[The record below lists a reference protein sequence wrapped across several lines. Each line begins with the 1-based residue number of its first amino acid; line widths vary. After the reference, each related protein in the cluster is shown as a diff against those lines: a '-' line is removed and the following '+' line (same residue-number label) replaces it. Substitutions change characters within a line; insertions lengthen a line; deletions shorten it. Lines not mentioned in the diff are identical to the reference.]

1 MRRHW
6 LLLILVVAGAI
17 VRAQT
22 PVRQALPVPDVPGFK
37 TLKADF
43 HLHTVFSDGNVWPTV
58 HVQDAWRDGLDVIAL
73 TEHAEYNPH
82 AADVKVDIGRSYVIA
97 KPLADQLGVIL
108 VPGVEITKPDP
119 PAPLVLPEGSAH
131 FNALFITDPSVLNVP
146 NDLMEALRRAKAQNA
161 FVFWNHPR
169 YRVSRAVWFPPIAR
183 AFDAGLF
190 QGMELV
196 NGPDFYDEAYPW
208 IAERRLTILADS
220 DAHDPV
226 PPRTATAHRP
236 ITLLFARTADLDGVR
251 EALVSRRTAAW
262 QGDDVWGPEEYLRG
276 LMDRIDRGR
285 DADGDQKT
293 GRRSLRPPPE
303 RLRNADARCRPRRAR
318 VDDLLEPGD
327 ARRGERHVRA
337 ASLDGRGA
345 GRRASRGADVGGVE
359 PAHGAWAEPDRQAA
373 ADRADRIRQDP
384 TVVRFERFRRSAPQ
398 DDADRGGHVADVHA
412 PDGRRSPHPI
422 APGCC
427 NTGDRTGGR
436 SASRETRWRRRRY

>member
-1 MRRHW
+1 LLRRDRTVW
-6 LLLILVVAGAI
+6 LLLIVGLAGTIA
-17 VRAQT
+17 RTQT

-58 HVQDAWRDGLDVIAL
+58 HVQEAWRDGLDVIAL
-73 TEHAEYNPH
+73 TEHAEYTPH

-131 FNALFITDPSVLNVP
+131 FNALFITDPGVLNVP

-169 YRVSRAVWFPPIAR
+169 YRVSRALWFPPISR

-208 IAERRLTILADS
+208 VSERRLTILADS
-220 DAHDPV
+220 DAHDPM
-226 PPRTATAHRP
+226 PPRTAGTHRP
-236 ITLLFARTADLDGVR
+236 ITLLFAKTADLDGVHD
-251 EALVSRRTAAW
+251 ALVSRRTAAW

-276 LMDRIDRGR
+276 LW
-285 DADGDQKT
+285 T
-293 GRRSLRPPPE
+293 GSIVVETPALIRKPGVSPAL
-303 RLRNADARCRPRRAR
+303 RLRNVSAIPM
-318 VDDLLEPGD
+318 
-327 ARRGERHVRA
+327 HVA
-337 ASLDGRGA
+337 VRGA
-345 GRRASRGADVGGVE
+345 
-359 PAHGAWAEPDRQAA
+359 PAWMIISSPLKLEAESATFVRPSLTSAA
-373 ADRADRIRQDP
+373 PAGEHRLDL
-384 TVVRFERFRRSAPQ
+384 TLEVTNL
-398 DDADRGGHVADVHA
+398 HT
-412 PDGRRSPHPI
+412 
-422 APGCC
+422 APGQ
-427 NTGDRTGGR
+427 NLTVKLPLTVQIGP
-436 SASRETRWRRRRY
+436 

>member
-6 LLLILVVAGAI
+6 LLLILVVAGAV

-73 TEHAEYNPH
+73 TEHAEYTPH
-82 AADVKVDIGRSYVIA
+82 AADVKVDIGRSYVVA

-131 FNALFITDPSVLNVP
+131 FNALFTTDPSVLNVP

-226 PPRTATAHRP
+226 PPRTASTHRP

-276 LMDRIDRGR
+276 LWTGSIVVETPTAIRRPGVAPFVRVRNVSAMPMHVVVRGAPEWMIFSGPLTL
-285 DADGDQKT
+285 DAESVT
-293 GRRSLRPPPE
+293 FVRPP
-303 RLRNADARCRPRRAR
+303 LT
-318 VDDLLEPGD
+318 
-327 ARRGERHVRA
+327 
-337 ASLDGRGA
+337 
-345 GRRASRGADVGGVE
+345 
-359 PAHGAWAEPDRQAA
+359 AA
-373 ADRADRIRQDP
+373 APAG
-384 TVVRFERFRRSAPQ
+384 EH
-398 DDADRGGHVADVHA
+398 HVELTLEVSNLHT
-412 PDGRRSPHPI
+412 
-422 APGCC
+422 APGR
-427 NTGDRTGGR
+427 NLTVKLPLTVRIG
-436 SASRETRWRRRRY
+436 S

>member
-6 LLLILVVAGAI
+6 LLLILVAAGAI

-22 PVRQALPVPDVPGFK
+22 LERQALPVPDVAGFK

-43 HLHTVFSDGNVWPTV
+43 HLHTVFSDGYVWPTV

-73 TEHAEYNPH
+73 TEHAEYTPH

-131 FNALFITDPSVLNVP
+131 FNALFITDPKVLNVP

-169 YRVSRAVWFPPIAR
+169 YRVSRAIWFPPIAR

-208 IAERRLTILADS
+208 IAERHLTILADS

-236 ITLLFARTADLDGVR
+236 ITLLFAKTADLDGVR
-251 EALVSRRTAAW
+251 EALDSRRTAAW

-276 LMDRIDRGR
+276 LWNGSIVVETPTVTRKPGVAPFI
-285 DADGDQKT
+285 
-293 GRRSLRPPPE
+293 
-303 RLRNADARCRPRRAR
+303 RLRNVSAIPM
-318 VDDLLEPGD
+318 
-327 ARRGERHVRA
+327 HVVV
-337 ASLDGRGA
+337 RGA
-345 GRRASRGADVGGVE
+345 PEWMIFSGPLTLDAESVSFVRPPLTTEAPAGEHHVE
-359 PAHGAWAEPDRQAA
+359 LTLEVSNLH
-373 ADRADRIRQDP
+373 
-384 TVVRFERFRRSAPQ
+384 T
-398 DDADRGGHVADVHA
+398 
-412 PDGRRSPHPI
+412 
-422 APGCC
+422 APGHSLVVKLPL
-427 NTGDRTGGR
+427 TVRIG
-436 SASRETRWRRRRY
+436 A

>member
-1 MRRHW
+1 MRPRG
-6 LLLILVVAGAI
+6 LFLLILLLANAI
-17 VRAQT
+17 ARGQT

-82 AADVKVDIGRSYVIA
+82 AVDVKVDIGRSYAVA
-97 KPLADQLGVIL
+97 KPVADQLGLIL

-119 PAPLVLPEGSAH
+119 PKTPLVLPEGSAH
-131 FNALFITDPSVLNVP
+131 FNALFITDPGVLNVP

-169 YRVSRAVWFPPIAR
+169 YRVSRALWFPPIAR
-183 AFDAGLF
+183 AFEAGLF

-208 IAERRLTILADS
+208 IAERGLTILANS

-236 ITLLFARTADLDGVR
+236 ITLLFAKTADLDGVR

-262 QGDDVWGPEEYLRG
+262 QGEDVWGPEEYLRG
-276 LMDRIDRGR
+276 LW
-285 DADGDQKT
+285 T
-293 GRRSLRPPPE
+293 GSIVVETPTVTRKPGVAPSV
-303 RLRNADARCRPRRAR
+303 RLRNVSAIPM
-318 VDDLLEPGD
+318 
-327 ARRGERHVRA
+327 HVA
-337 ASLDGRGA
+337 VRGA
-345 GRRASRGADVGGVE
+345 PEWMIVSSPLTLEAESVTFVRPSLTGAAPVGEHRVE
-359 PAHGAWAEPDRQAA
+359 LTLE
-373 ADRADRIRQDP
+373 
-384 TVVRFERFRRSAPQ
+384 
-398 DDADRGGHVADVHA
+398 VANLHT
-412 PDGRRSPHPI
+412 
-422 APGCC
+422 APGQ
-427 NTGDRTGGR
+427 NLTVRLPLTVRIG
-436 SASRETRWRRRRY
+436 S